1 MPATTTNRATFR
13 ASASTRR
20 CKRGDDPLHIL
31 PYLSSLGIMVETLE
45 DLLLINREVTEEE
58 ISAFRVAEGIAV
70 VIASDG
76 LWQLFE
82 PGAAP

>member
-1 MPATTTNRATFR
+1 MR
-13 ASASTRR
+13 
-20 CKRGDDPLHIL
+20 
-31 PYLSSLGIMVETLE
+31 YLSSLGVKIETLE
-45 DLLLINREVTEEE
+45 DLLLINREATEEE